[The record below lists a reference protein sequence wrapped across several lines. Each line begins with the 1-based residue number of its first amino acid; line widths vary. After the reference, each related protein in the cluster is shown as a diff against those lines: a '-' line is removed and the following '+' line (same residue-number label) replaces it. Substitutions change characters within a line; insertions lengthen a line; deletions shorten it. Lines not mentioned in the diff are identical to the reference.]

1 MALKENSI
9 LIPIPKILHRLKLGR
24 WIFFTLAAAALSG
37 CALTPNK
44 PQAREQSTALLN
56 VQLAAAEN
64 HLKNSS
70 PNSTQHIYV
79 GSAQHSQSLAFQ
91 RDVLSLQQKLQTLN
105 KETVSILLSNQMET
119 QHLKYPFATIPNL
132 QMVFDKLATWSK
144 QHTMSL
150 TLLITTHGAPD
161 ILAVNIGNSY
171 FRPVRSEQLKSWLNQ
186 LHPRTQ
192 MTVILSA
199 CHSGSFADTLSG
211 ENRIVLTA
219 AAADR
224 KSFGCAYQDKK
235 TWFIAQLLGPHF
247 TPENTWSDVFVATRD
262 GVELQEKAQNISDYS
277 IPQMRSPEAFKRNTL
292 AQWYSSRPSPKSN
305 LSTLQQ

>member
-1 MALKENSI
+1 MLVPRQKR
-9 LIPIPKILHRLKLGR
+9 LHYLNLGR
-24 WIFFTLAAAALSG
+24 WFLFTLTAAAISG

-44 PQAREQSTALLN
+44 PQAREQSTALLSA
-56 VQLAAAEN
+56 QLVAAEN
-64 HLKNSS
+64 QLKNS
-70 PNSTQHIYV
+70 PANSTQHIYV

-105 KETVSILLSNQMET
+105 TETVSILLSNQMET
-119 QHLKYPFATIPNL
+119 QQLKYPFATIPNL
-132 QMVFDKLATWSK
+132 QMVFEKLATWSK
-144 QHTMSL
+144 KHPISL
-150 TLLITTHGAPD
+150 TLLITTHGVPD
-161 ILAVNIGNSY
+161 ILSVNIGNSY
-171 FRPVRSEQLKSWLNQ
+171 FQPVRSEQLKSWLNK

-224 KSFGCAYQDKK
+224 NSFGCAYQDKN

-247 TPENTWSDVFVATRD
+247 RPENTWSEVFAATRD
-262 GVELQEKAQNISDYS
+262 GVELQEKALNIFHHSN
-277 IPQMRSPEAFKRNTL
+277 PQMRSPDAFKKNTL
-292 AQWYSSRPSPKSN
+292 AQWYSSRPNPRN
-305 LSTLQQ
+305 PLQAMQQ